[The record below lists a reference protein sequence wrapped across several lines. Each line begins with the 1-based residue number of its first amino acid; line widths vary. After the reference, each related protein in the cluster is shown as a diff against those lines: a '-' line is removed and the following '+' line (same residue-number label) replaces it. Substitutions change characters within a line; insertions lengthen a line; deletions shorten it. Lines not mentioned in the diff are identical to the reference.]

1 MFCQEFNNNL
11 KDRTNFINETF
22 LKLMKEQEG
31 EKKDKGNEH
40 NNSDD
45 DSNADEKDVI
55 KDDQGTPGRK
65 VTLLSLNV
73 CFLALLF
80 FFGSVRLFLW
90 VSIWVSVS
98 GNDTWIE
105 SLLCICTFVSC
116 VYGVNV

>member
-22 LKLMKEQEG
+22 IKLMKEQEG

-55 KDDQGTPGRK
+55 KDDQETPGHK

-73 CFLALLF
+73 CFLALLLSSAQCDC
-80 FFGSVRLFLW
+80 FFGSQSGSVCQEMTHGLSLFCLFA
-90 VSIWVSVS
+90 
-98 GNDTWIE
+98 
-105 SLLCICTFVSC
+105 LLFHAFME
-116 VYGVNV
+116 